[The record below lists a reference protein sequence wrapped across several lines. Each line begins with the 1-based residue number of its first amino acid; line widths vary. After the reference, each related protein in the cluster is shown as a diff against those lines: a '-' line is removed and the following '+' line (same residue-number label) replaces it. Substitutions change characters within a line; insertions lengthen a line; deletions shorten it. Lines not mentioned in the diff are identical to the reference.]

1 VRHPLGA
8 VGEPPPA
15 TQVSLGQVMHPGYRS
30 IGEHGGS
37 AVAVKLIG
45 LQQDS
50 IRDLGLFNESAT
62 SEVWCQ

>member
-1 VRHPLGA
+1 
-8 VGEPPPA
+8 
-15 TQVSLGQVMHPGYRS
+15 MHPGYRS